1 MRAGR
6 PLPYNYIKPNQL
18 KPCQLKK
25 NMDFMH
31 QQLQQLEAASNL
43 RHLPA
48 LIHDGRDVV
57 VNGQR
62 MLNLSSN
69 DYLGLAAD
77 RRLRE
82 AFLET
87 LTPDT
92 FLPTSSSSRLLTGNF
107 TGHTEL
113 EQELA
118 QLFGT
123 EAALVFNS
131 GYHANT
137 GILPAVS
144 DAQTLILADKLV
156 HASLIDGIRLSA
168 ARCIRYR
175 HNDLAQAGRLVEEHH
190 RTYSRIILV
199 TESIFSMDGDEADL
213 RALVAL
219 KKWYDNLLLYV
230 DEAHAFGVR
239 GPQGLGCA
247 EEAGCIGDIDFLV
260 GTFGKA
266 AASAGAYIVCRQV
279 VRDYLIN
286 RMRTFIFTTAL
297 PPVNIAWTL
306 FIVRKLADMRERRA
320 HLAHIGRLLRD
331 ALTARSYACP
341 STSHIVPLMVGPSA
355 DTVLRADQ
363 LQRHGFYALPVRPPT
378 VPEGTSRIRF
388 SLTVDV
394 RVDEILRLIAC
405 IPEKS

>member
-1 MRAGR
+1 
-6 PLPYNYIKPNQL
+6 
-18 KPCQLKK
+18 
-25 NMDFMH
+25 MDFMH

-48 LIHDGRDVV
+48 LIHDGRDVI

-107 TGHTEL
+107 TGYTEL
-113 EQELA
+113 EHELA
-118 QLFGT
+118 RLFGT

-219 KKWYDNLLLYV
+219 KKRYDNLLLYV

-306 FIVRKLADMRERRA
+306 FIVRKLADMQERRE

-331 ALTARSYACP
+331 ALAARSYPCP

-388 SLTVDV
+388 SLTAGV
-394 RVDEILRLIAC
+394 REDEIFRLIAC

>member
-1 MRAGR
+1 M
-6 PLPYNYIKPNQL
+6 
-18 KPCQLKK
+18 
-25 NMDFMH
+25 MDFIR
-31 QQLQQLEAASNL
+31 QLQEELDALQAKGNL

-48 LIHDGRDVV
+48 LTHDGREVV
-57 VNGQR
+57 VEGRR

-77 RRLRE
+77 RPLRE
-82 AFLET
+82 EFLQG

-107 TGHTEL
+107 TLYDEL
-113 EQELA
+113 EAELA
-118 QLFGT
+118 RRFGT

-175 HNDLAQAGRLVEEHH
+175 HNDLAQAARLVEQH
-190 RTYSRIILV
+190 RNAYARIILV
-199 TESIFSMDGDEADL
+199 TESIFSMDGDQADL
-213 RALVAL
+213 GELVRL
-219 KKWYDNLLLYV
+219 KRRYDNVLLYV

-239 GPQGLGCA
+239 GERGLGCA
-247 EEAGCIGDIDFLV
+247 EEAGCIADIDFLV

-266 AASAGAYIVCRQV
+266 AASAGAYIVCRQA
-279 VRDYLIN
+279 VRDYLVN

-306 FIVRKLADMRERRA
+306 FVLRRLEQMDGRRRQLARN
-320 HLAHIGRLLRD
+320 GKQLRD
-331 ALTARSYACP
+331 VLTFRGYPCP
-341 STSHIVPLMVGPSA
+341 STSHIVPLFVGASA
-355 DTVLRADQ
+355 DTVLLAEQ

-388 SLTVDV
+388 SLTADI
-394 RVDEILRLIAC
+394 REEEIERL
-405 IPEKS
+405 KSVVNG

>member
-1 MRAGR
+1 MNVIEQMQQELQA
-6 PLPYNYIKPNQL
+6 L
-18 KPCQLKK
+18 K
-25 NMDFMH
+25 
-31 QQLQQLEAASNL
+31 ERSNL
-43 RHLPA
+43 RTLPA
-48 LIHDGRDVV
+48 LAHEGRNVI

-77 RRLRE
+77 RKLRE
-82 AFLET
+82 EFLQE
-87 LTPDT
+87 LTVDT

-107 TGHTEL
+107 TIYEEL
-113 EQELA
+113 EQTLA

-144 DAQTLILADKLV
+144 DTQTLILADKLV

-175 HNDLAQAGRLVEEHH
+175 HNDMKQLERLLAENHA
-190 RTYSRIILV
+190 TYRQVIIV
-199 TESIFSMDGDEADL
+199 TESIFSMDGDVANLKE
-213 RALVAL
+213 LVRL
-219 KKWYDNLLLYV
+219 KQAYDNVLLYV

-239 GPQGLGCA
+239 GNQGLGYA
-247 EEAGCIGDIDFLV
+247 EETGCIREIDFLV

-266 AASAGAYIVCRQV
+266 AASAGAYIVCQRTI
-279 VRDYLIN
+279 REYLVN
-286 RMRTFIFTTAL
+286 QMRTLIFTTAL
-297 PPVNIAWTL
+297 PPINIAWTL
-306 FIVRKLADMRERRA
+306 FIVRRLAGSKERRI
-320 HLAHIGRLLRD
+320 HLKNISNILRN
-331 ALTARSYACP
+331 ALKEKGYDCP
-341 STSHIVPLMVGPSA
+341 SASCIVPMIVGASS
-355 DTVLRADQ
+355 DTILRAKE

-388 SLTVDV
+388 SLTA
-394 RVDEILRLIAC
+394 EITEEEIKELIQY
-405 IPEKS
+405 IK